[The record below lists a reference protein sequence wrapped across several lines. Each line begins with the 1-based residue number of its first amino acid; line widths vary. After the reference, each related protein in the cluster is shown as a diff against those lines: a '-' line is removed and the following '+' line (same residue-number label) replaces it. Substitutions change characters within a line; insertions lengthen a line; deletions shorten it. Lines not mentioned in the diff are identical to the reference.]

1 MLKLAFETQYDDLI
15 EALSPED
22 VQTAECLYCGH
33 ELGVCE
39 CIPAEASILSDE
51 LYELVGAR

>member
-1 MLKLAFETQYDDLI
+1 MTKIAFENQYDDLI

-22 VQTAECLYCGH
+22 MQTAECLYCGR

-39 CIPAEASILSDE
+39 CIPVERTILSED
-51 LYELVGAR
+51 LYELAVG

>member
-1 MLKLAFETQYDDLI
+1 MLNIAAENQYDDLI

-22 VQTAECLYCGH
+22 VRTAECLYCLR

-39 CIPAEASILSDE
+39 CIPGEQIILSEE
-51 LYELVGAR
+51 LYECITG

>member
-1 MLKLAFETQYDDLI
+1 MLNIAAENQYDALI

-22 VQTAECLYCGH
+22 AQTVECLYCLR

-39 CIPAEASILSDE
+39 CIPGEQIILSEE
-51 LYELVGAR
+51 LYECITG

>member
-1 MLKLAFETQYDDLI
+1 MKIAFEQQYDDLI

-22 VQTAECLYCGH
+22 VQTAECLYCNR

-39 CIPAEASILSDE
+39 CIPGEHTILNEE
-51 LYELVGAR
+51 LYELIAG